1 MVALNFQRQFVARIA
16 RGAKVQTIRAPRR
29 DGRDPKP
36 KDRLQLY
43 TGMRTKAC
51 HKIGD
56 AVCLNV
62 VPVEIDAERVVL
74 GRGAGRS
81 TLDGP
86 YLEWFARLDGF
97 GSWAEFRAFFEARGL
112 PFRGNVILWHRL
124 EVAAGG

>member
-1 MVALNFQRQFVARIA
+1 MVALNFQRQFAARIA

-29 DGRDPKP
+29 GGRDPQP

-51 HKIGD
+51 RKIGD

-62 VPVEIDAERVVL
+62 VPIEIHAERIVL
-74 GRGAGRS
+74 GHGAARS
-81 TLDGP
+81 TLEGP

-97 GSWAEFRAFFEARGL
+97 ESWAACRAFFEGRGL

-124 EVAAGG
+124 EVAARG